1 MEKLDL
7 ALLIILCLGIIWGF
21 VSGVISML
29 ISVLCFLIG
38 MYILPDY
45 IRAFSAER
53 ELVIIHSQITYY
65 ILFAIAIVLCLIVGK
80 VLSSLISK
88 MLKLMLLG
96 GVNRALG
103 ALVGLVLAVFVC
115 AVIVKS
121 GSQFPSNKPFLSQE
135 TIVKSKSAAFFLGV
149 SKLFPL
155 EKVAKNTTQSTT
167 E

>member
-29 ISVLCFLIG
+29 ISVLCFLVGI
-38 MYILPDY
+38 YILPDS

-65 ILFAIAIVLCLIVGK
+65 ILFAIAIALCLIIGK

-121 GSQFPSNKPFLSQE
+121 GSQFPSNKPFISEQLIQ
-135 TIVKSKSAAFFLGV
+135 KSKSASFFLYVG
-149 SKLFPL
+149 KLLPI
-155 EKVAKNTTQSTT
+155 
-167 E
+167 